1 MVVVVVDVETTG
13 LSPASSEIIEIGA
26 VRVAGGVVGETFQAL
41 VRPSG
46 SIPKDV
52 SLLTGITMDMLSDCP
67 TMEQVLPSFLSFI
80 AGSPLAGHN
89 VSFDLDFLRAAC
101 DEHGYDFPA
110 SVDALDTRRLGRIL
124 LPTSQDFRLQDVREA
139 LGVPPQEAHRAL
151 GDALTTAH
159 VLCALEAEAL
169 ELPYVSLQLL
179 ERLSSSISPILATW
193 FNEVGERRFTTF
205 KDSLPDTV
213 DSIHQLAFSR
223 PNNGPP
229 QIREQDERD
238 EAGHPSDIRS
248 LATKLLSEDSPI
260 GKFLPGFQVREGQR
274 QMVGAVSD
282 ALEGDQHLIAEAGT
296 GTGKSLAYLIPA
308 ALYALTTEE
317 RVVIATHTIALQD
330 QIRDRDFPTLRTV
343 IPSPLSLAV
352 FKGRTHY
359 VCMRKLWQELRV
371 VGIGWP
377 EEEVEAYMALVVW
390 LVKTP
395 EGNRE
400 ELGQSGRMNE
410 VWPRVQSE
418 TETCINKRCP
428 FFKSCYYFRAR
439 QTAFDA
445 NVVVTNHS
453 LIMSDLKADHRVLPR
468 YDKLVL
474 DEAHHL
480 EDEATK
486 HLGQEVYLAHC
497 LTLFARLSR
506 DGGRHGVLPELTKRL
521 ETTEGEIGEVK
532 KIIEQLTDLLP
543 PLRSHVEE
551 AFHALAGLMTN
562 EQTEFRITPAVENTL
577 AWRQFLASVDQLME
591 MSSSL
596 TSLLQSLSE
605 RAEEETDD
613 DLAGRLL
620 DAKGFIDELFAN
632 ISILCDAGDIDA
644 DHVLW
649 VERANISDRPYV
661 SFHRAPIDVG
671 RILSDALFQNK
682 SSVVLTSATLAVEG
696 RFDYLMA
703 RLGMSDAAADGRVA
717 SLMVSS
723 PFDIPNQTLLCVPND
738 IPELAKMPVVEAAAW
753 LSDALYQLARASR
766 GRLLALFTSHALL
779 RATASLV
786 RDPLADR
793 GLELFAQ
800 GIDGSRKRI
809 LESFRHH
816 PNAVLFGA
824 ASFWEGIDLPGDQL
838 TTLVIIRLPFA
849 PPSHPVT
856 AARHERLEQEGKSAF
871 WAASLPEA
879 VVRFR
884 QGFGRLIRTVHDR
897 GVVVVY
903 DKRIVTARYGSTF
916 IKSLQGVRPFVAPE
930 AQIIRAVQQFLHG
943 SEQTSSRIR

>member
-13 LSPASSEIIEIGA
+13 LSPTSSEIIEIGA
-26 VRVAGGVVGETFQAL
+26 VRLTDGVIGDAYHAL
-41 VRPSG
+41 VRPIG
-46 SIPKDV
+46 VIPNEI
-52 SLLTGITMDMLSDCP
+52 SLLTGITMGMVADCP
-67 TMEQVLPSFLSFI
+67 TMDKVLPSFLSFI
-80 AGSPLAGHN
+80 AGYPLAGHN
-89 VSFDLDFLRAAC
+89 VSFDIDFLKAAC
-101 DEHGYDFPA
+101 DEHGYDFPS
-110 SVDALDTRRLGRIL
+110 SVDALDTRRIARVL
-124 LPTSQDFRLQDVREA
+124 LPTNQDFRLQDVRET
-139 LGVPPQEAHRAL
+139 LGIASETAHRAE
-151 GDALTTAH
+151 GDARTTAR
-159 VLCALEAEAL
+159 VLSVLEAKAR
-169 ELPYVSLQLL
+169 ELPYVTLQLL
-179 ERLSSSISPILATW
+179 EKLSSSISPILATW
-193 FNEVGERRFTTF
+193 FNEAGERRFASS

-223 PNNGPP
+223 VGTS
-229 QIREQDERD
+229 REQGGDRNGSD
-238 EAGHPSDIRS
+238 NPAHLPDIRKV
-248 LATKLLSEDSPI
+248 ATELLSEESPI
-260 GKFLPGFQVREGQR
+260 GEFLPGFQVREGQR
-274 QMVGAVSD
+274 QMVEAVSD
-282 ALEGDQHLIAEAGT
+282 ALEGDQHLIVEAGT

-308 ALYALTTEE
+308 ALYALTTDE
-317 RVVIATHTIALQD
+317 RVIIATHTIALQD

-343 IPSPLSLAV
+343 VSSPLSLAV

-359 VCMRKLWQELRV
+359 VCMRKLWQEFRV
-371 VGIGWP
+371 VGFGWP
-377 EEEVEAYMALVVW
+377 EEEVEAYMALAVW
-390 LVKTP
+390 LVTTP

-400 ELGQSGRMNE
+400 ELGQSGRMND

-439 QTAFDA
+439 QSAFDA

-453 LIMSDLKADHRVLPR
+453 LVMSDLKADHRVLPR

-480 EDEATK
+480 EEEATK

-506 DGGRHGVLPELTKRL
+506 DSGRHGVLPELSKRL
-521 ETTEGEIGEVK
+521 ETSEGAISETRKVID
-532 KIIEQLTDLLP
+532 QLTDLVP
-543 PLRSHVEE
+543 RLRSLVED
-551 AFHALAGLMTN
+551 AFHSLAGLVAN
-562 EQTEFRITPAVENTL
+562 GQSEFRITPAVESTPM
-577 AWRQFLASVDQLME
+577 WKQFLISVDRLME
-591 MSSSL
+591 ESSGL
-596 TSLLQSLSE
+596 ASLLQTLSE

-613 DLAGRLL
+613 ELAGRIL
-620 DAKGFIDELFAN
+620 DAKGFMDELLAN
-632 ISILCDAGDIDA
+632 ISTLCDAGDIDPN
-644 DHVLW
+644 HVLW
-649 VERANISDRPYV
+649 VERANGSDKPYI

-671 RILSDALFQNK
+671 RILADALFESK
-682 SSVVLTSATLAVEG
+682 STVILTSATLAVEG
-696 RFDYLMA
+696 KFEYLMG
-703 RLGMSDAAADGRVA
+703 RLGMNQAAADGRVA
-717 SLMVSS
+717 NLMVSS

-738 IPELAKMPVVEAAAW
+738 IPELAKLPVDEAAAW
-753 LSDALYQLARASR
+753 LSDALFQLARASG

-779 RATASLV
+779 RQTASLV
-786 RDPLADR
+786 RAPLSDR

-816 PNAVLFGA
+816 PKSVLFGA

-856 AARHERLEQEGKSAF
+856 AARHEKLEQEGKSSF

-903 DKRIVTARYGSTF
+903 DKRIVTARYGAAF
-916 IKSLQGVRPFVAPE
+916 VKSLQGVRPLVAPE
-930 AQIIRAVQQFLHG
+930 REIIRAVQTFLQT
-943 SEQTSSRIR
+943 SEQTPS